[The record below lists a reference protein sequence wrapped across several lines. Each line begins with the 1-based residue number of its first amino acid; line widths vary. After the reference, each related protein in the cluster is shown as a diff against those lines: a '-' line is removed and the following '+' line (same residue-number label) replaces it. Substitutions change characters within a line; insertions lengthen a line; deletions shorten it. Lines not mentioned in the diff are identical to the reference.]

1 MEDNKDNKK
10 NTPIIRPTSARI
22 PVERLLLDKEN
33 ARLSSTSQAT
43 NQDDLLRTLWNEM
56 AVIEL
61 ALSIAANGF
70 YDEEPLLVIT
80 DNPLEKDV
88 NKCNYIVIE
97 GNRRLA
103 AVKLLRD
110 ISLQQKLKI
119 GEFPKIDKARRDT
132 LAELPVLIYPSREI
146 LWSYLGFRHINSPQP
161 WDAYSKAKYV
171 ADVHEQYKVS
181 LDEIATK
188 IGDSHHT
195 VTRLYR
201 GYKILQQ
208 AESQAGFDRE
218 DRIRNKFYFSH
229 LYTATDQGEFQT
241 FLGINP
247 KDPIGDNPV
256 PKSKIGALKE
266 LAIWLYGRKSDNIR
280 PLVESQNPDLGRL
293 REIIGKANALSAL
306 RSGYS
311 LSKAWEIGIGD
322 QRRFRDSLVK
332 SKEELQQ
339 AKATVTTGYRGEP
352 DLMELLEAI
361 LAYAHGIK
369 TEMEQLQNK
378 NVGVKQ

>member
-70 YDEEPLLVIT
+70 YDEEPL
-80 DNPLEKDV
+80 LEKDV

-266 LAIWLYGRKSDNIR
+266 L
-280 PLVESQNPDLGRL
+280 V
-293 REIIGKANALSAL
+293 
-306 RSGYS
+306 
-311 LSKAWEIGIGD
+311 
-322 QRRFRDSLVK
+322 
-332 SKEELQQ
+332 
-339 AKATVTTGYRGEP
+339 
-352 DLMELLEAI
+352 
-361 LAYAHGIK
+361 
-369 TEMEQLQNK
+369 
-378 NVGVKQ
+378 